1 MDADGQRGDVRV
13 RHALA
18 IALRQTSRHLASR
31 LLQAAIA
38 TFGVVTL
45 VFFVMHLSGDPTLL
59 LAPEGATAEQIAQ
72 LRHLLG
78 FDQPLY
84 LQYFDYLGTLAHG
97 DLGQSLVQRLPVSLI
112 LFSRLPYTLAL
123 AVGSLTVALV
133 IGIPAGITMAVWRGG
148 IVERL
153 LSALVLAGQSLP
165 TFWSG
170 VLLILLFG
178 VTLRWLP
185 TSGAEGFAS
194 LIMPSVALGAVAM
207 STFARMTRISV
218 LDELSRDYVNAAR
231 ARGLSMRGV
240 VIRHVLRNAA
250 IPVITI
256 TALEIGN
263 LLAGAVI
270 VETVF
275 AWPGIGQLAM
285 QSIQARDFL
294 VVQAIVLFVSLTYI
308 ALNLLADLAYTV
320 VDPRI
325 RGAA

>member
-1 MDADGQRGDVRV
+1 M
-13 RHALA
+13 
-18 IALRQTSRHLASR
+18 RHLASR
-31 LLQAAIA
+31 LLQAAVA

-59 LAPEGATAEQIAQ
+59 LAPEGASAEQIAQ

-84 LQYFDYLGTLAHG
+84 LQYLGYLGTLAHG

-123 AVGSLTVALV
+123 AAGSLAVAVV
-133 IGIPAGITMAVWRGG
+133 IGIPAGIVMAVWRGG
-148 IVERL
+148 VIERL
-153 LSALVLAGQSLP
+153 LSAFVLAGQSLP

-185 TSGAEGFAS
+185 TSGADGVSS

-218 LDELSRDYVNAAR
+218 LDELGRDYVNAAR
-231 ARGLSMRGV
+231 ARGLSMRGAV
-240 VIRHVLRNAA
+240 VRHVLRNAA
-250 IPVITI
+250 IPVVTI
-256 TALEIGN
+256 VALEIGN

-308 ALNLLADLAYTV
+308 ALNLMADLAYTLI
-320 VDPRI
+320 DPRI